1 MKTEDFRQSFFDWY
15 ASEFGREADLTDG
28 QTHLMFQ
35 AYRAGF
41 VVGQHD
47 RDYVPDMTAV
57 MRSPITV
64 KQTPESARE
73 IGRRLGRQIRQEM
86 RRTTLADINE
96 QEQPQPMIPEMGEF
110 DDRY

>member
-73 IGRRLGRQIRQEM
+73 IGRQLREMNERQ
-86 RRTTLADINE
+86 
-96 QEQPQPMIPEMGEF
+96 QPQPMIPEMGEF

>member
-47 RDYVPDMTAV
+47 RDYVPDMTGV

-64 KQTPESARE
+64 KQTPVSARE
-73 IGRRLGRQIRQEM
+73 IGRQLREEF

-96 QEQPQPMIPEMGEF
+96 QEQPQPMIPEPGEF